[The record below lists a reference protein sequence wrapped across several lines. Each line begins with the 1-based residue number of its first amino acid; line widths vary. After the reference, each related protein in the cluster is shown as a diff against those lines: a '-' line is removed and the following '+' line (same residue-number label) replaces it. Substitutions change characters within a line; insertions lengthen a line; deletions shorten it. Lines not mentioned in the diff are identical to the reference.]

1 MKVVKCPV
9 GSFISSQGI
18 SRQGTEDY
26 SEENSLHTISSD
38 RTQLNLL
45 STNSVLENTDNVPIL
60 TSLSPSKVKWI
71 DAVRTVT
78 QLNQKYNLND

>member
-1 MKVVKCPV
+1 PV

-26 SEENSLHTISSD
+26 SEENSPLTTNSD
-38 RTQLNLL
+38 RPQRNVLP
-45 STNSVLENTDNVPIL
+45 SNSVPNNSNHVAVVAPV
-60 TSLSPSKVKWI
+60 SSSKVKWI

-78 QLNQKYNLND
+78 QLNHIKKWQID